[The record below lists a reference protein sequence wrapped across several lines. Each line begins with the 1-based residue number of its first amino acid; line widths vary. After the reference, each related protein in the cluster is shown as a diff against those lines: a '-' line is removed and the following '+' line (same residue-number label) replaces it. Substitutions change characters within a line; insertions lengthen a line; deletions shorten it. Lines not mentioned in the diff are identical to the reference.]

1 MVISRIIIVLL
12 LIMQLRRIKSEPDSP
27 NLRVKLGNVQR
38 GVNNSAFDLS
48 ENHVVVDH
56 GHTVQFICEGNYDL
70 EWTYKDLDTSE
81 RYNKPSYKHLLLS

>member
-48 ENHVVVDH
+48 ENHVVVDR
-56 GHTVQFICEGNYDL
+56 GNTVQFICEGKDDL
-70 EWTYKDLDTSE
+70 EWTYKDFDTSD
-81 RYNKPSYKHLLLS
+81 RYKPSDKHLLLS